1 MATLLEI
8 CNDVLSDIG
17 ENPVTVASHPVA
29 QKVFSAYKT
38 SLRHVSSLYQWP
50 HLLAERSA
58 VITGDI
64 GTFSNPTVQHVIDA
78 VYIESPELRYR
89 LASEERRDLWATSKV
104 MPQGPTADLKPER
117 WANFGMSQ
125 VRIYP
130 AISSLYTDFLRFLVL
145 NSPTIPTNLMDSS
158 QVALPDDFLQAVKY
172 HMEMIMHMRHTAD
185 MGSASAARSVFE
197 EYVHMLRSR
206 KSGPTTVDLR
216 GAP

>member
-38 SLRHVSSLYQWP
+38 SLRHVSSLHQWP

-64 GTFSNPTVQHVIDA
+64 GTFSNPTIQHVIDA
-78 VYIESPELRYR
+78 VYIESPALRYR
-89 LASEERRDLWATSKV
+89 LASTGRRDLWATAKV
-104 MPQGPTADLKPER
+104 VPQGTADDIKPEQ
-117 WANFGMSQ
+117 WSNFGMSQ

-130 AISSLYTDFLRFLVL
+130 TISILYTNFLKFLVL
-145 NSPTIPTNLMDSS
+145 NSPTIPTNLLDNS
-158 QVALPDDFLQAVKY
+158 QVALPEDFLQAVKY
-172 HMEMIMHMRHTAD
+172 HMEMLMHMRHTAD
-185 MGSASAARSVFE
+185 MASASAARSVFE

-206 KSGPTTVDLR
+206 KSGPTTLDILGVS
-216 GAP
+216 